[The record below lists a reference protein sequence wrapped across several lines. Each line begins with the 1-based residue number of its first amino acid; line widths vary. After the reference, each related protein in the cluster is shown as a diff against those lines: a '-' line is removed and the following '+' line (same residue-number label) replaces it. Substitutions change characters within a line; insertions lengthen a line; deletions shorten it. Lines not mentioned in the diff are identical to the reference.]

1 MSGAQ
6 EKSSRVARY
15 RLLRELGHRS
25 QRTWAAVR
33 CDGSNALVVINRW
46 SRDAR
51 HESERVSAEAMTTLL
66 RDARC
71 LARNWHPNIAR
82 VRDVVVS
89 GDTLYVA
96 TEMLDGVTLEDLLV
110 LARQRAAKSSG
121 APLSHAVL
129 ARIFLDVL
137 SGLHALH
144 SLRDGIRTP
153 LDAYHGELCPANV
166 VIGRDGITRVID
178 PFRPRPVTIG
188 AQSEAVRYAPP
199 ETLAGEAK
207 QDARVDVYAA
217 GVMLWETLMDRRLYD
232 DADPAR
238 VAQRQ
243 REEDVPHPETPL
255 GDVAMKAIA
264 FDPLLRWRSASEM
277 AAAIRTSAE
286 TIAPGS
292 SVAQIVLDLAGD
304 RIRARRAELHPGGSG
319 QRPAVQPPAPPPRKS
334 GSLPRVSIATSNVVE
349 EVIAA
354 GSAQRREDSGSLMSF
369 AKRPPI
375 LEGRFATG
383 RDDGPT
389 SETRS
394 SSRGI
399 ADAAPTARQL
409 DRPSQ
414 VPTPYAPPVRSKTAG
429 PARIRKVVT
438 LGPSPSEPDLETSYA
453 PRPKEPGAA
462 DAPSTS
468 TSTRTRT
475 AGGTTPRITRRPV
488 TTAPSLFDPPPRE
501 TPQDELPGPRQ
512 SIPHEQAAVLLEEAR
527 RLEAAAAADSIP
539 WLDSKD
545 LTEDESAPDVDA
557 LAIAR
562 EIPVSRQSLIPPT
575 VHATVAPTP
584 AETMPSAPE
593 PAPPLEPPAPPPPP
607 PSLSSID
614 ILTSTLAEPPPP
626 RPRAESIADVGRPPS
641 VRPPAPVDVAPP
653 PQRSVAEPRGHSLPL
668 IAGIAVLAIAVLL
681 AGAAI
686 LSRRSADPTQI
697 APAPPT
703 DSVVAPPGTIVVPP
717 PVVEPLPAPGAE
729 PTTEPAMASD

>member
-1 MSGAQ
+1 MASAQ
-6 EKSSRVARY
+6 EKSSAIARY

-51 HESERVSAEAMTTLL
+51 LESERVSAEAMTILL

-82 VRDVVVS
+82 VRHVDVW
-89 GDTLYVA
+89 GDSLYVA

-110 LARQRAAKSSG
+110 LARKRAGSSDAAG
-121 APLSHAVL
+121 PNDSPLSHAVL

-166 VIGRDGITRVID
+166 VIGRDGITRIID
-178 PFRPRPVTIG
+178 PFRPRPVTIN
-188 AQSEAVRYAPP
+188 AKSEALGYAPP
-199 ETLAGEAK
+199 ETLAGEVR

-217 GVMLWETLMDRRLYD
+217 GAMLWETLMDRRLYD

-243 REEDVPHPETPL
+243 REEDVPRPESPL

-277 AAAIRTSAE
+277 AAAIRSRAKA
-286 TIAPGS
+286 IAPGS
-292 SVAQIVLDLAGD
+292 AVAQIVLDLAGD
-304 RIRARRAELHPGGSG
+304 RIRARRAELNPAGSG
-319 QRPAVQPPAPPPRKS
+319 QRPAVQPPAPPPRQS
-334 GSLPRVSIATSNVVE
+334 GSLPRVSIATNNVVE
-349 EVIAA
+349 EVIAPS
-354 GSAQRREDSGSLMSF
+354 GVQGREDPGSIMSF

-375 LEGRFATG
+375 LEGHFTTG
-383 RDDGPT
+383 PDDGPT

-394 SSRGI
+394 SSRSI
-399 ADAAPTARQL
+399 AAAPSTARKL

-414 VPTPYAPPVRSKTAG
+414 APTPYAPPVRSKTAG

-438 LGPSPSEPDLETSYA
+438 LSPSPSEPDLETSYA
-453 PRPKEPGAA
+453 PRPKEPCAA
-462 DAPSTS
+462 EPPST
-468 TSTRTRT
+468 T
-475 AGGTTPRITRRPV
+475 GTVQRIVRRPV
-488 TTAPSLFDPPPRE
+488 TNAPSLFDPPPRQ
-501 TPQDELPGPRQ
+501 TPADDLPVPRQ
-512 SIPHEQAAVLLEEAR
+512 SIPHEQAAALLEETK
-527 RLEAAAAADSIP
+527 RLEAAAAADSITS
-539 WLDSKD
+539 LDSRAVVGN
-545 LTEDESAPDVDA
+545 ESAPDVDA

-562 EIPVSRQSLIPPT
+562 EVSVSRQSLIPPAID
-575 VHATVAPTP
+575 ATVAR
-584 AETMPSAPE
+584 APE
-593 PAPPLEPPAPPPPP
+593 PEPAAPVEALPSPPP
-607 PSLSSID
+607 PSFSSID
-614 ILTSTLAEPPPP
+614 MLTSTLAEPPPA
-626 RPRAESIADVGRPPS
+626 RPSAESIADVGRPPA
-641 VRPPAPVDVAPP
+641 VRPPAPIDIVP
-653 PQRSVAEPRGHSLPL
+653 PQQQSVAEPRGHSLSL

-686 LSRRSADPTQI
+686 ISRRSANAVQI

-703 DSVVAPPGTIVVPP
+703 DSVVEPPSTIVVPP
-717 PVVEPLPAPGAE
+717 PVVEPVPAPSAESTAE
-729 PTTEPAMASD
+729 PASD